1 MTTSLSIIDVV
12 KAIAT
17 RYPAAIKEIGDEAII
32 VNRDS
37 LFEVAAFLRDSDEF
51 AFDYLN
57 YLTAVDYYDYFE
69 IIYRITSLKHNHTL
83 VLKTRCDRENPS
95 IPSVVRLWK
104 GADFQEREAYDL
116 LGIIFEEHPN
126 LKRIFLW
133 EGFQGHPLRKD
144 YLS

>member
-1 MTTSLSIIDVV
+1 MTTSLSIKDVV

-17 RYPAAIKEIGDEAII
+17 RYPAAIKEIDDEAII

>member
-69 IIYRITSLKHNHTL
+69 IIYRITSLKHNHKL

-104 GADFQEREAYDL
+104 SADFQEREAYDL
-116 LGIIFEEHPN
+116 LSIIFEGHPN

-133 EGFQGHPLRKD
+133 EGFQGYPLRKD
-144 YLS
+144 YSS